1 MGTTCVCGVYQ
12 IHGFYFFAPNLV
24 LLPFRNADL
33 VSLVYW
39 SGWLSSF
46 ATAAKVDLE
55 FGFSGDCVF
64 PFSFFFGVRH
74 SPVRGRLC
82 RLVIAK

>member
-12 IHGFYFFAPNLV
+12 IHGFYFFASNLV

-39 SGWLSSF
+39 SGWVSPF
-46 ATAAKVDLE
+46 ADL
-55 FGFSGDCVF
+55 
-64 PFSFFFGVRH
+64 R
-74 SPVRGRLC
+74 RRLKSIWSLG
-82 RLVIAK
+82 LVEIAYFLFLFCSA